1 MALDKLLERKLI
13 SCSPDTTVTQVAEL
27 MDREDVGAIVVTEND
42 EPVGIITDRD
52 IVVRCVVLRAECAET
67 PVRQIMTEHIVTV
80 KSSDGI
86 FDVIQAMKENR
97 VRRVPV
103 VDNGGKCIGLLSF
116 GDIFQLL
123 ATEMAALSEPAAPE
137 TPKIVEK
144 AA

>member
-1 MALDKLLERKLI
+1 MALDKLLEKKLV

-27 MDREDVGAIVVTEND
+27 MDRENIGAIVVTEDD

-52 IVVRCVVLRAECAET
+52 IVVRCVVLRADCNET

-80 KSSDGI
+80 KASDGI

-103 VDNGGKCIGLLSF
+103 IDNGGKCIGLLSF
-116 GDIFQLL
+116 G
-123 ATEMAALSEPAAPE
+123 
-137 TPKIVEK
+137 
-144 AA
+144 